1 MRVFSK
7 RSFAVLLLGLMWVP
21 VLALAQSSLPSQP
34 HLLVKGQ
41 ASRTVMPDRFGVQ
54 VDLAEIDADTNAARE
69 RVAANVRMILAAF
82 RRHNA
87 LEASVH
93 ADNLVVAPETRY
105 ENRQQVYLG
114 SKVSRTLRAQFTDVR
129 DLQAFLGVL
138 TASQSVQFRTLSPQF
153 ANWRP
158 LRAEL
163 KAEAAR
169 KARASA
175 EGLAGA
181 YDSRITGLYTISDV
195 APNFAYGV
203 HAGTWPAVGEEASG
217 SFAPPPPPPPPP
229 LQHDTGGVA
238 VSSGSVSEVM
248 VAAPITLAENVYAI
262 FLIGAKD

>member
-1 MRVFSK
+1 MR
-7 RSFAVLLLGLMWVP
+7 AVSLLSAALLSAGLLLVAGL
-21 VLALAQSSLPSQP
+21 ASAQSTLPSQP

-54 VDLAEIDADTNAARE
+54 VDLAEIDTDAGAARE
-69 RVAANVRMILAAF
+69 RVAANVSAVLAGF
-82 RRHNA
+82 RRHKA
-87 LEASVH
+87 LDESIR
-93 ADNLVVAPETRY
+93 ADNLVVAPESRY
-105 ENRQQVYLG
+105 ENGQQVSLG
-114 SKVSRTLRAQFTDVR
+114 SRVSRTLRAQFTDMR

-138 TASQSVQFRTLSPQF
+138 VASERVQLRTLSPQF

-169 KARASA
+169 QARASA

-181 YDSRITGLYTISDV
+181 YGSRITGLYTISDV

-203 HAGTWPAVGEEASG
+203 HAGTWPAAEALANG
-217 SFAPPPPPPPPP
+217 DVVPGPAAPAPPPPP
-229 LQHDTGGVA
+229 
-238 VSSGSVSEVM
+238 VSVSGSRTVDVM
-248 VAAPITLAENVYAI
+248 VAAPITLTENVYAI